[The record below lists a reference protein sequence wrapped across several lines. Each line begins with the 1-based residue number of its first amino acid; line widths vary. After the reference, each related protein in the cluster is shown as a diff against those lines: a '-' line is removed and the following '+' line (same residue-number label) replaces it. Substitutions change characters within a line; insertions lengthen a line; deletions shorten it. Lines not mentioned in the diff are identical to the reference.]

1 MAMEFSIGGFNVKG
15 WMVAVAL
22 PVLSTVSGGV
32 YFGYDTLNRFY
43 GVEGGVEEALG
54 KGSTNAKQIAE
65 LQKSLTKLS
74 NDTARERTANKTFAS
89 NQLTTASQAIR
100 KELQEVETNLSDN
113 SVAKMQQLTERLT
126 TLDATVTSRIQTV
139 EQAIIDND
147 VRGLNSKLAQL
158 ATNMQQ
164 ILEQQKVLLDLRSQ
178 VDKATTITDGIG
190 DKLDVIQTE
199 IDDIWKAY
207 DEMSS
212 NPLQRIDMA
221 TPRKGKMFAK
231 TTTNPKTGRKI
242 KVSYGQAGKAKDGGK
257 RIRPGTGKGDSYC
270 ARSAGQM
277 KKHPKAAA
285 NPNSPL
291 RLSRKKWK
299 CAGTKSKRT

>member
-43 GVEGGVEEALG
+43 GVEGGVGEAL
-54 KGSTNAKQIAE
+54 SNTSANAKQISE

-74 NDTARERTANKTFAS
+74 NDTERERTANKTFAA
-89 NQLTTASQAIR
+89 NQLTTASQAIAN
-100 KELQEVETNLSDN
+100 ELQEAETNLGN
-113 SVAKMQQLTERLT
+113 EITELEA
-126 TLDATVTSRIQTV
+126 DVTSRIQTV

-190 DKLDVIQTE
+190 DKLDVLQTE
-199 IDDIWKAY
+199 VDDIWKAY
-207 DEMSS
+207 DELAS
-212 NPLQRIDMA
+212 NPL
-221 TPRKGKMFAK
+221 
-231 TTTNPKTGRKI
+231 
-242 KVSYGQAGKAKDGGK
+242 
-257 RIRPGTGKGDSYC
+257 
-270 ARSAGQM
+270 
-277 KKHPKAAA
+277 
-285 NPNSPL
+285 
-291 RLSRKKWK
+291 
-299 CAGTKSKRT
+299 

>member
-1 MAMEFSIGGFNVKG
+1 MEFSIGGFNVKG

-43 GVEGGVEEALG
+43 GVEGGVGEALG
-54 KGSTNAKQIAE
+54 NTSANAKQIAE
-65 LQKSLTKLS
+65 LQKSLTKLN
-74 NDTARERTANKTFAS
+74 NDTARERTANKTFAA

-100 KELQEVETNLSDN
+100 KELQEVETNLSDD
-113 SVAKMQQLTERLT
+113 SVAKMQQLTQKLNELEST
-126 TLDATVTSRIQTV
+126 ATSRIQTV
-139 EQAIIDND
+139 EQAIVDND

-207 DEMSS
+207 DEMAS
-212 NPLQRIDMA
+212 NPL
-221 TPRKGKMFAK
+221 
-231 TTTNPKTGRKI
+231 
-242 KVSYGQAGKAKDGGK
+242 
-257 RIRPGTGKGDSYC
+257 
-270 ARSAGQM
+270 
-277 KKHPKAAA
+277 
-285 NPNSPL
+285 
-291 RLSRKKWK
+291 
-299 CAGTKSKRT
+299 

>member
-43 GVEGGVEEALG
+43 GVEGGVDSALSKAG
-54 KGSTNAKQIAE
+54 TNAKQISE
-65 LQKSLTKLS
+65 LQKNLTQLS
-74 NDTARERTANKTFAS
+74 NDTARERTANKTFAA

-100 KELQEVETNLSDN
+100 EELQEVETTLSGD

-190 DKLDVIQTE
+190 DKLDVLQTE
-199 IDDIWKAY
+199 VDDIWKAY
-207 DEMSS
+207 DELAS
-212 NPLQRIDMA
+212 NPL
-221 TPRKGKMFAK
+221 
-231 TTTNPKTGRKI
+231 
-242 KVSYGQAGKAKDGGK
+242 
-257 RIRPGTGKGDSYC
+257 
-270 ARSAGQM
+270 
-277 KKHPKAAA
+277 
-285 NPNSPL
+285 
-291 RLSRKKWK
+291 
-299 CAGTKSKRT
+299 

>member
-43 GVEGGVEEALG
+43 GVEGGVSESLDKTSA
-54 KGSTNAKQIAE
+54 NAKQIAE

-74 NDTARERTANKTFAS
+74 NDTARERTANKTFATT
-89 NQLTTASQAIR
+89 QLTTASQAIR
-100 KELQEVETNLSDN
+100 EELQEVETNLSDD

-190 DKLDVIQTE
+190 DKLDVLQTE
-199 IDDIWKAY
+199 VDDIWKAY
-207 DEMSS
+207 DELAS
-212 NPLQRIDMA
+212 NPL
-221 TPRKGKMFAK
+221 
-231 TTTNPKTGRKI
+231 
-242 KVSYGQAGKAKDGGK
+242 
-257 RIRPGTGKGDSYC
+257 
-270 ARSAGQM
+270 
-277 KKHPKAAA
+277 
-285 NPNSPL
+285 
-291 RLSRKKWK
+291 
-299 CAGTKSKRT
+299 

>member
-43 GVEGGVEEALG
+43 GVEGGVGEALG
-54 KGSTNAKQIAE
+54 NTSANAKQIAE
-65 LQKSLTKLS
+65 LQKSLTKLN

-100 KELQEVETNLSDN
+100 KELQEVETNLSDD
-113 SVAKMQQLTERLT
+113 SVAKMQQLTQELNELEST
-126 TLDATVTSRIQTV
+126 ATSRIQTV
-139 EQAIIDND
+139 EQAIVDND

-207 DEMSS
+207 DEMAS
-212 NPLQRIDMA
+212 NPL
-221 TPRKGKMFAK
+221 
-231 TTTNPKTGRKI
+231 
-242 KVSYGQAGKAKDGGK
+242 
-257 RIRPGTGKGDSYC
+257 
-270 ARSAGQM
+270 
-277 KKHPKAAA
+277 
-285 NPNSPL
+285 
-291 RLSRKKWK
+291 
-299 CAGTKSKRT
+299 

>member
-22 PVLSTVSGGV
+22 PVLSAVSGGV

-65 LQKSLTKLS
+65 LQKSLTKLE
-74 NDTARERTANKTFAS
+74 NDTERERTANKTFAA
-89 NQLTTASQAIR
+89 NQLTTASQAIAN
-100 KELQEVETNLSDN
+100 ELQEAESNLNEDIT
-113 SVAKMQQLTERLT
+113 QLEA
-126 TLDATVTSRIQTV
+126 DIKSRIQTV

-164 ILEQQKVLLDLRSQ
+164 ILEQQKILLDLRSQ
-178 VDKATTITDGIG
+178 VDKATAITDTIG

-199 IDDIWKAY
+199 IDDIWRAY
-207 DEMSS
+207 DSMAEK
-212 NPLQRIDMA
+212 PL
-221 TPRKGKMFAK
+221 G
-231 TTTNPKTGRKI
+231 
-242 KVSYGQAGKAKDGGK
+242 
-257 RIRPGTGKGDSYC
+257 
-270 ARSAGQM
+270 
-277 KKHPKAAA
+277 
-285 NPNSPL
+285 
-291 RLSRKKWK
+291 
-299 CAGTKSKRT
+299 

>member
-43 GVEGGVEEALG
+43 GVEGGVDSALSKAG
-54 KGSTNAKQIAE
+54 TNAKQIAE
-65 LQKSLTKLS
+65 LQKSLPQLS
-74 NDTARERTANKTFAS
+74 NDTARERTANKTFAAK
-89 NQLTTASQAIR
+89 QLTTASQAIR
-100 KELQEVETNLSDN
+100 SELQEVETTLSDD

-190 DKLDVIQTE
+190 DKLDVLQTE
-199 IDDIWKAY
+199 VDDIWKAY
-207 DEMSS
+207 DELAS
-212 NPLQRIDMA
+212 NPL
-221 TPRKGKMFAK
+221 
-231 TTTNPKTGRKI
+231 
-242 KVSYGQAGKAKDGGK
+242 
-257 RIRPGTGKGDSYC
+257 
-270 ARSAGQM
+270 
-277 KKHPKAAA
+277 
-285 NPNSPL
+285 
-291 RLSRKKWK
+291 
-299 CAGTKSKRT
+299 

>member
-43 GVEGGVEEALG
+43 GVEGGVGEALG
-54 KGSTNAKQIAE
+54 NTSANAKQIAE

-100 KELQEVETNLSDN
+100 KELQEVETNLNDD
-113 SVAKMQQLTERLT
+113 SVAKMQQLTQKLNELEST
-126 TLDATVTSRIQTV
+126 ATSRIQTV
-139 EQAIIDND
+139 EQAIVDND

-207 DEMSS
+207 DEMAS
-212 NPLQRIDMA
+212 NPL
-221 TPRKGKMFAK
+221 
-231 TTTNPKTGRKI
+231 
-242 KVSYGQAGKAKDGGK
+242 
-257 RIRPGTGKGDSYC
+257 
-270 ARSAGQM
+270 
-277 KKHPKAAA
+277 
-285 NPNSPL
+285 
-291 RLSRKKWK
+291 
-299 CAGTKSKRT
+299 

>member
-22 PVLSTVSGGV
+22 PVLSTISGGI

-43 GVEGGVEEALG
+43 GVEGGVDSALS
-54 KGSTNAKQIAE
+54 KAATNAKQISE
-65 LQKSLTKLS
+65 LQKSLTQLS
-74 NDTARERTANKTFAS
+74 NDTARERTANKTFAA

-100 KELQEVETNLSDN
+100 EELQEVETTLSGD

-190 DKLDVIQTE
+190 DKLDVLQTE
-199 IDDIWKAY
+199 VDDIWKAY
-207 DEMSS
+207 DELAS
-212 NPLQRIDMA
+212 NPL
-221 TPRKGKMFAK
+221 
-231 TTTNPKTGRKI
+231 
-242 KVSYGQAGKAKDGGK
+242 
-257 RIRPGTGKGDSYC
+257 
-270 ARSAGQM
+270 
-277 KKHPKAAA
+277 
-285 NPNSPL
+285 
-291 RLSRKKWK
+291 
-299 CAGTKSKRT
+299 